1 MVLSA
6 FRCSESRCSDGHLT
20 HEIASYGRK
29 ASRFRKLLGRAS
41 KEGFDLN
48 TNKYFKGDKAAEE
61 KGLKGIPDLHPG
73 ESLQK

>member
-1 MVLSA
+1 MLRRA
-6 FRCSESRCSDGHLT
+6 SDPRDRELRTKG
-20 HEIASYGRK
+20 IS
-29 ASRFRKLLGRAS
+29 FRKLLGRAS